1 MQDFDYQKAV
11 AELEEIARKVE
22 DPSSGLEDIDRY
34 VKQSEE
40 LVARCRAYLRTVRD
54 KVDSAFEGE

>member
-34 VKQSEE
+34 VKQSED

>member
-34 VKQSEE
+34 VKQSEN